1 LKRAWTK
8 KVKAVLACAAGDDA
22 LKGHLEPAQPKVKR
36 RVRSCDNWLDNLNG
50 SVQPFTDS
58 RERPQLSQ

>member
-8 KVKAVLACAAGDDA
+8 KVKVLACAAGDDA

-36 RVRSCDNWLDNLNG
+36 RVRTSAAIIGLTISMAASNLY
-50 SVQPFTDS
+50 
-58 RERPQLSQ
+58 